1 MSLNQELKSQIL
13 EYIKQPIPQNA
24 KMPIVKRSV
33 PVPFFGNI
41 EGAEAATISINPSNL
56 EFEDLHGNILSGA
69 EKRFVDRETF
79 RIKDSDALNEN
90 QADKVYKSLIEYF
103 HEDHNPYYDGWFKAL
118 DDYAGSLFGGVCY
131 RENSMVHLDIYPW
144 ATKQKWNKLPG
155 SAKKV
160 ALREYDLL
168 KRILLNRNFKYI
180 YINGKETKE
189 QVEKYF
195 NIKIPEYPITN
206 TKSKCNYVRCMYK
219 YQLGNTLLIGV
230 SCYLQNSYES
240 KEYLTELH
248 KILSE
253 NILER

>member
-1 MSLNQELKSQIL
+1 MSLTHDLKSQIL
-13 EYIKQPIPQNA
+13 EYIKQAIPQNA
-24 KMPIVKRSV
+24 KMPIVERSI

-41 EGAEAATISINPSNL
+41 ESAEAATISINPSNL
-56 EFEDLHGNILSGA
+56 EFVDLQGNILSGA
-69 EKRFVDRETF
+69 EKRFIDRETLG
-79 RIKDSDALNEN
+79 INDADALNEN

-103 HEDHNPYYDGWFKAL
+103 NEDHNPYYDGWFKAL

-131 RENSMVHLDIYPW
+131 RENSLVHLDIYPW

-168 KRILLNRNFKYI
+168 KRILLNKKFKYI

-195 NIKIPEYPITN
+195 NIKIPEYQITN
-206 TKSKCNYVRCMYK
+206 AKSKCNYVRCMYK
-219 YQLGNTLLIGV
+219 YQLGNTLLIGL

-240 KEYLTELH
+240 KEYLDELH

-253 NILER
+253 NMP